1 VAARSQITI
10 RFLKLTQAT
19 TLRAVLLIS
28 FFFCSGCQ
36 WNRDAQKQR
45 YFQSG
50 MDYFQKERYPE
61 AIIQFQNA
69 VQMDKRFASAHYQL
83 AQCYLRQAEWLQA
96 QTELLTT
103 VGLDPRNSQAQLDLG
118 QFMFQG
124 RQFGRAKE
132 RAQLLLKDNPT
143 DVKAKI
149 LLATSDAELGNL
161 QDALAEAG
169 QAVATAPD
177 DAAPYLTLGII
188 HEKLGQLD
196 DAEQDFQKAVSL
208 GPTSLPSRMSLG
220 DFYRRRRNWADAENQ
235 YRAASAAMP
244 KSVAPWTALTSLYV
258 VWGKKDFAEQNLQ
271 NAKKMMPEQPEGY
284 RLLGEFYLAT
294 GDFAK
299 AAAEYGSLYQQHPKD
314 LFVRKR
320 YIELLIRDKQ
330 LEPASK
336 LNEAI
341 LAENSRDTDALVT
354 KGQILNRQQKSAE
367 AIPILESVARN
378 TPANALGHLELG
390 GSYAS
395 TGKPAL
401 AEREFRE
408 ALKQNPSLL
417 EAKEGLTRVAFLEGD
432 VKLLDQSSNDW
443 LKAVPA
449 SPQAHVFRGIAGL
462 RKGDAPGA
470 ELDFRAAL
478 EGSPKNPAAYAG
490 LADVRLLQKRLPEAE
505 KFYEQALALDSHSN
519 EALQGLIGI
528 FLIQKEPEKAVR
540 LAQAQVAKFPDSGA
554 DHLLLAKALLAN
566 QKNAEA
572 RVALE
577 KSIALDNGNWAA
589 VFLLAQLQGMAGE
602 NAAAAANYERII
614 QQKPQ
619 DVEAYLALGL
629 LQEKHGDWQKAEQIY
644 RKAHEAEPDQPA
656 IANNLSYL
664 LLEHGGDLGYAV
676 SLAQTAR
683 KGMPDSPSAADTLGC
698 AFYKMGVFESAVTLL
713 QEATKKAPTNPT
725 YFYHLGLAT
734 QKTNKLALA
743 KASFRRVLQ
752 LDPKSPHAE
761 EIRQA
766 LAELD
771 EAK

>member
-1 VAARSQITI
+1 
-10 RFLKLTQAT
+10 
-19 TLRAVLLIS
+19 
-28 FFFCSGCQ
+28 
-36 WNRDAQKQR
+36 
-45 YFQSG
+45 
-50 MDYFQKERYPE
+50 MDYFQKGRYPE
-61 AIIQFQNA
+61 AIIQLQNA
-69 VQMDKRFASAHYQL
+69 VQMDNRFASAHYQL

-103 VGLDPRNSQAQLDLG
+103 VELDPRNSQAQLDLG
-118 QFMFQG
+118 RFMFQG
-124 RQFGRAKE
+124 RQFKRAKE
-132 RAQLLLKDNPT
+132 RAQLVLKDNPT
-143 DVKAKI
+143 DVKAQI

-161 QDALAEAG
+161 QDAVAEAG
-169 QAVATAPD
+169 QAVSRAPN

-196 DAEQDFQKAVSL
+196 DAEQDFGKAVSL
-208 GPTSLPSRMSLG
+208 EPTSLVSRMSLG
-220 DFYRRRRNWADAENQ
+220 DFYQRRRNWTDAETQ

-244 KSVAPWTALTSLYV
+244 KSLAPWAALTSLYIL
-258 VWGKKDFAEQNLQ
+258 WGKRGFAEQNLQ

-299 AAAEYGSLYQQHPKD
+299 AVAEYASLYQQHPKD

-330 LEPASK
+330 LGPANK

-341 LAENSRDTDALVT
+341 LEENSRDTDALVT

-367 AIPILESVARN
+367 AIPILESVVHS

-390 GSYAS
+390 VSYAS

-401 AEREFRE
+401 AGGEFRE

-417 EAKEGLTRVAFLEGD
+417 EAREALTRFAFLGGD

-443 LKAVPA
+443 LMAVPA
-449 SPQAHVFRGIAGL
+449 SPQAHVFRGIARL

-470 ELDFRAAL
+470 ELDFQAAL
-478 EGSPKNPAAYAG
+478 KGSPKNPAAYAG
-490 LADVRLLQKRLPEAE
+490 LGDVRLLQKRLPEAK
-505 KFYEQALALDSHSN
+505 KFYEQAVALNYRST
-519 EALQGLIGI
+519 EAVQGLISV
-528 FLIQKEPEKAVR
+528 FLIQKKPEMAVR

-554 DHLLLAKALLAN
+554 DQLLLAKALLAN
-566 QKNAEA
+566 RKNAEA
-572 RVALE
+572 RVAVE
-577 KSIALDNGNWAA
+577 KSIALDNGNWSA

-602 NAAAAANYERII
+602 DAAAAANYERII
-614 QQKPQ
+614 KQKPQ

-629 LQEKHGDWQKAEQIY
+629 LHEKHGDWQKAEQIY

-664 LLEHGGDLGYAV
+664 LLEHGGDLGYVV

-683 KGMPDSPSAADTLGC
+683 KGMPDSPNAADTLGC
-698 AFYKMGVFESAVTLL
+698 AFYKMGIFDSAVTLL
-713 QEATKKAPTNPT
+713 QEATKKAPKNPT
-725 YFYHLGLAT
+725 YFYHLGLAS
-734 QKTNKLALA
+734 QKTNKLELA
-743 KASFRRVLQ
+743 RASFRRVLQ
-752 LDPKSPHAE
+752 LDPKSPHTE

-766 LAELD
+766 LAKLD
-771 EAK
+771 DAK

>member
-1 VAARSQITI
+1 
-10 RFLKLTQAT
+10 
-19 TLRAVLLIS
+19 
-28 FFFCSGCQ
+28 
-36 WNRDAQKQR
+36 
-45 YFQSG
+45 

-118 QFMFQG
+118 QFLFQG

-132 RAQLLLKDNPT
+132 RAQLLLKDHPT

-177 DAAPYLTLGII
+177 DSAPYLTLGII

-258 VWGKKDFAEQNLQ
+258 LWGKKDFAEQNLQ

-378 TPANALGHLELG
+378 TPANTLGHLELG

-408 ALKQNPSLL
+408 ALKQNPSYLRQ
-417 EAKEGLTRVAFLEGD
+417 K
-432 VKLLDQSSNDW
+432 KL
-443 LKAVPA
+443 
-449 SPQAHVFRGIAGL
+449 
-462 RKGDAPGA
+462 
-470 ELDFRAAL
+470 
-478 EGSPKNPAAYAG
+478 
-490 LADVRLLQKRLPEAE
+490 
-505 KFYEQALALDSHSN
+505 
-519 EALQGLIGI
+519 
-528 FLIQKEPEKAVR
+528 
-540 LAQAQVAKFPDSGA
+540 
-554 DHLLLAKALLAN
+554 
-566 QKNAEA
+566 
-572 RVALE
+572 
-577 KSIALDNGNWAA
+577 
-589 VFLLAQLQGMAGE
+589 
-602 NAAAAANYERII
+602 
-614 QQKPQ
+614 
-619 DVEAYLALGL
+619 
-629 LQEKHGDWQKAEQIY
+629 
-644 RKAHEAEPDQPA
+644 
-656 IANNLSYL
+656 
-664 LLEHGGDLGYAV
+664 
-676 SLAQTAR
+676 
-683 KGMPDSPSAADTLGC
+683 
-698 AFYKMGVFESAVTLL
+698 
-713 QEATKKAPTNPT
+713 
-725 YFYHLGLAT
+725 
-734 QKTNKLALA
+734 
-743 KASFRRVLQ
+743 
-752 LDPKSPHAE
+752 
-761 EIRQA
+761 
-766 LAELD
+766 
-771 EAK
+771 

>member
-1 VAARSQITI
+1 
-10 RFLKLTQAT
+10 
-19 TLRAVLLIS
+19 
-28 FFFCSGCQ
+28 
-36 WNRDAQKQR
+36 
-45 YFQSG
+45 
-50 MDYFQKERYPE
+50 
-61 AIIQFQNA
+61 
-69 VQMDKRFASAHYQL
+69 
-83 AQCYLRQAEWLQA
+83 
-96 QTELLTT
+96 
-103 VGLDPRNSQAQLDLG
+103 
-118 QFMFQG
+118 
-124 RQFGRAKE
+124 
-132 RAQLLLKDNPT
+132 
-143 DVKAKI
+143 
-149 LLATSDAELGNL
+149 
-161 QDALAEAG
+161 
-169 QAVATAPD
+169 
-177 DAAPYLTLGII
+177 
-188 HEKLGQLD
+188 
-196 DAEQDFQKAVSL
+196 
-208 GPTSLPSRMSLG
+208 MSLG
-220 DFYRRRRNWADAENQ
+220 DFYRRRRNWADAEKQ
-235 YRAASAAMP
+235 YHAASAVMP
-244 KSVAPWTALTSLYV
+244 KSLAPWTALTSLYV
-258 VWGKKDFAEQNLQ
+258 LWGKKDFAEQNLQ

-299 AAAEYGSLYQQHPKD
+299 AVAEYASLYQQHPKD

-341 LAENSRDTDALVT
+341 LGENSRDTDALVT
-354 KGQILNRQQKSAE
+354 KGQILNHQQKSAE
-367 AIPILESVARN
+367 AIPILESVVHNA
-378 TPANALGHLELG
+378 PANTLGHLEMG
-390 GSYAS
+390 VSYAS
-395 TGKPAL
+395 TGKPVL

-449 SPQAHVFRGIAGL
+449 SPQAHVFRGIARL

-470 ELDFRAAL
+470 ELDFQAAL

-505 KFYEQALALDSHSN
+505 KFYEQALALDSHST
-519 EALQGLIGI
+519 EALQGLIGV
-528 FLIQKEPEKAVR
+528 FLIQKDPEKAVR
-540 LAQAQVAKFPDSGA
+540 LAQAQVARFPDSGA

-577 KSIALDNGNWAA
+577 KSIALDNENWSA

-676 SLAQTAR
+676 SLAQIAR

-734 QKTNKLALA
+734 QKTNKLELA

-761 EIRQA
+761 EIRKA

>member
-1 VAARSQITI
+1 
-10 RFLKLTQAT
+10 
-19 TLRAVLLIS
+19 
-28 FFFCSGCQ
+28 
-36 WNRDAQKQR
+36 
-45 YFQSG
+45 
-50 MDYFQKERYPE
+50 MDYFRKGRYPE

-69 VQMDKRFASAHYQL
+69 VQIDNRFADAHYQL

-96 QTELLTT
+96 QIELLTT
-103 VGLDPRNSQAQLDLG
+103 VELDSRNSQAQLELGRFMVQGG
-118 QFMFQG
+118 QFQ
-124 RQFGRAKE
+124 RAKE
-132 RAQLLLKDNPT
+132 RAQLVLKDNPAN
-143 DVKAKI
+143 VKAQI

-161 QDALAEAG
+161 QDAVGEAG
-169 QAVATAPD
+169 QAVSTAPN

-196 DAEQDFQKAVSL
+196 DAEQDFQRAVSL
-208 GPTSLPSRMSLG
+208 EPASLASHMSLG
-220 DFYRRRRNWADAENQ
+220 NFYQRRRNWADAETQ
-235 YRAASAAMP
+235 YRAASAAVP
-244 KSVAPWTALTSLYV
+244 KSLAPWTALTSLYV
-258 VWGKKDFAEQNLQ
+258 LWGKKDLAEQNLQ

-299 AAAEYGSLYQQHPKD
+299 AAAEFASLCQQHPKD

-341 LAENSRDTDALVT
+341 LRENSRDTDALVS
-354 KGQILNRQQKSAE
+354 KGQILNLQQKSAE
-367 AIPILESVARN
+367 AIPILESAVHN

-390 GSYAS
+390 VSYAS
-395 TGKPAL
+395 IGNPAL

-417 EAKEGLTRVAFLEGD
+417 KAKEDLTRVAFLKGD
-432 VKLLDQSSNDW
+432 IKLLDQSSNDW

-449 SPQAHVFRGIAGL
+449 APQAHVFRGIARL

-470 ELDFRAAL
+470 ELDFQAAL
-478 EGSPKNPAAYAG
+478 KGSPKNPAAYAG
-490 LADVRLLQKRLPEAE
+490 LGDLRLLQKRLPEAE
-505 KFYEQALALDSHSN
+505 KFYEQALTLDPRST
-519 EALQGLIGI
+519 EALQGLIGV
-528 FLIQKEPEKAVR
+528 FLIQKQPEKAVR

-572 RVALE
+572 RIVVE
-577 KSIALDNGNWAA
+577 KSITLDNGDWGA
-589 VFLLAQLQGMAGE
+589 VFLLAQLQGMSGE
-602 NAAAAANYERII
+602 DAAAAANYERII

-619 DVEAYLALGL
+619 DAEAYLALGL
-629 LQEKHGDWQKAEQIY
+629 LHEKHGDWQKAEQIY
-644 RKAHEAEPDQPA
+644 GKAHEVEPDQPA

-676 SLAQTAR
+676 TLAQTAR
-683 KGMPDSPSAADTLGC
+683 KGMPDSPNAADTLGC
-698 AFYKMGVFESAVTLL
+698 AFYKIGVFDSAVTLL
-713 QEATKKAPTNPT
+713 QEATKKAPKNPT
-725 YFYHLGLAT
+725 YFYHLGLAS
-734 QKTNKLALA
+734 QKTKKLELA
-743 KASFRRVLQ
+743 KGSFQRVLQ
-752 LDPKSPHAE
+752 LDPKFPHAE

-771 EAK
+771 VAK

>member
-1 VAARSQITI
+1 VGLQFGYIIEVGVYLVSLISRTWRTVAARSQITI
-10 RFLKLTQAT
+10 RFLKLTRAT
-19 TLRAVLLIS
+19 TLLAPLLLS
-28 FFFCSGCQ
+28 FFFCSGCH
-36 WNRDAQKQR
+36 RDRNAQKQR

-50 MDYFQKERYPE
+50 MDYFQKGRYPE
-61 AIIQFQNA
+61 AIIQFRNA
-69 VQMDKRFASAHYQL
+69 VQMDNRFASAHYQL

-96 QTELLTT
+96 QIELLTT
-103 VGLDPRNSQAQLDLG
+103 VELDPRNSQAQLDLG
-118 QFMFQG
+118 RFMFQG
-124 RQFGRAKE
+124 RQFTRAKE
-132 RAQLLLKDNPT
+132 RAQLVLKDNPT
-143 DVKAKI
+143 DVKAQI

-161 QDALAEAG
+161 QDAVAEAG
-169 QAVATAPD
+169 QAVSTAPN
-177 DAAPYLTLGII
+177 DAAPYLTLGVI

-196 DAEQDFQKAVSL
+196 DAEQDFLKAVSL
-208 GPTSLPSRMSLG
+208 EPTSLASRMSLG
-220 DFYRRRRNWADAENQ
+220 DFYQRRRNWADAETQ

-244 KSVAPWTALTSLYV
+244 KSLAPWAALTSLYV
-258 VWGKKDFAEQNLQ
+258 LWGKKDFAEQNLQ

-299 AAAEYGSLYQQHPKD
+299 AAAEYASLYQQHPKD

-330 LEPASK
+330 LEPANK

-341 LAENSRDTDALVT
+341 LGENSRDTDALVT

-367 AIPILESVARN
+367 AIPILESVVHN

-390 GSYAS
+390 VSYAS
-395 TGKPAL
+395 TGEPVL
-401 AEREFRE
+401 AGGEFRE

-417 EAKEGLTRVAFLEGD
+417 EAKEALTRVAFLEGN

-443 LKAVPA
+443 LKAAPA
-449 SPQAHVFRGIAGL
+449 SPQAHVFRGIA
-462 RKGDAPGA
+462 
-470 ELDFRAAL
+470 
-478 EGSPKNPAAYAG
+478 AAYAG
-490 LADVRLLQKRLPEAE
+490 LGDVRLLQKRLPEAE
-505 KFYEQALALDSHSN
+505 KFYEQALALNSHST
-519 EALQGLIGI
+519 EALQGLIGV
-528 FLIQKEPEKAVR
+528 FLIQKKPEKAVR
-540 LAQAQVAKFPDSGA
+540 FAQAQVAKFPDSGA

-577 KSIALDNGNWAA
+577 KSIALDNGNWSA

-602 NAAAAANYERII
+602 DAAAAANYERII

-619 DVEAYLALGL
+619 DIEAYLALGL
-629 LQEKHGDWQKAEQIY
+629 LHEKHGDWQKAEQIY

-664 LLEHGGDLGYAV
+664 LLEHGGDLGYVV

-683 KGMPDSPSAADTLGC
+683 KGMPDSPNAADTLGC
-698 AFYKMGVFESAVTLL
+698 AFYKMGIFDSAVTLL
-713 QEATKKAPTNPT
+713 QEATKKAPKNPT
-725 YFYHLGLAT
+725 YFYHLGLAS
-734 QKTNKLALA
+734 QKTNKLELA

-766 LAELD
+766 LVKLD
-771 EAK
+771 DAK